1 MERKARTVSWGRR
14 GPFEATPLP
23 SEAGQPEGLYKPF
36 PAAWLTG
43 QTCSR
48 AQLPPAVSSN
58 NKRVLRGTLRALM
71 GLNDPVWLHLGPQPH
86 TMGLGANF
94 RPSQGPSLFQIW
106 VVARPVSG
114 LDSWVPC
121 CSSGSGPVSS
131 SWAPWYWLTPCSAIK
146 GQVLGLA
153 SLCPTDV
160 CVVVSRLAS
169 LGFSADISLGFFQ
182 LSNLCT
188 NYIC

>member
-36 PAAWLTG
+36 PAAWPTG

-86 TMGLGANF
+86 HGLG
-94 RPSQGPSLFQIW
+94 SQFQAIPGPQPVPDLGCCWAHFLAGPLGAMLQLW
-106 VVARPVSG
+106 LWPCQLLLGTLVLADPLQCHRGAGAGFGQPVSH
-114 LDSWVPC
+114 
-121 CSSGSGPVSS
+121 
-131 SWAPWYWLTPCSAIK
+131 
-146 GQVLGLA
+146 
-153 SLCPTDV
+153 
-160 CVVVSRLAS
+160 
-169 LGFSADISLGFFQ
+169 
-182 LSNLCT
+182 
-188 NYIC
+188 